1 MIRWSEE
8 FETGH
13 ALIDTQHKTLVGHI
27 NRLEGMSVITNP
39 TRQDVE
45 FILKLLGFVET
56 YIDVHFKLEE
66 DCMESYRC
74 PAHRENKEAHGR
86 FLIFFGEFKRRFET
100 EGFRQE
106 VLIEFHKACSTWIQ
120 QHIMRID
127 VQLKPCLSR
136 APAAGPPE

>member
-1 MIRWSEE
+1 MLRWSEE

-13 ALIDTQHKTLVGHI
+13 SLIDTQHKTLVNHI

-39 TRQDVE
+39 TREDVE
-45 FILKLLGFVET
+45 FILKLLNFVET
-56 YIDVHFKLEE
+56 YVDVHFRLEE

-74 PAHRENKEAHGR
+74 PAHHENKEAHGK
-86 FLIFFGEFKRRFET
+86 FMIFFGEFKQRFET

-106 VLIEFHKACSTWIQ
+106 VLIGFHKACSTWIQ

-127 VQLKPCLSR
+127 VQLKPCLVGKS
-136 APAAGPPE
+136 AAGLPE